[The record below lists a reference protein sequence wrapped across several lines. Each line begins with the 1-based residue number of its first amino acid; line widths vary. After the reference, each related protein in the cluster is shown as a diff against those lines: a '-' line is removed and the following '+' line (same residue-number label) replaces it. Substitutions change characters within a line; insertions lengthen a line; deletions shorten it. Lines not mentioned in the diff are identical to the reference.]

1 MEASKRRPTYQVIDG
16 DKVSIQI
23 LPDIYRQALKFVPEE
38 GDIVQTTFPRCGSHW
53 VQQIVQLILNKGES
67 AKTFA
72 ELARRAPF
80 IEFSGELSKSS
91 PRLIR
96 THLPLGK
103 IQFNDKAK
111 YIYVARNPW
120 DCCLS
125 MFHFLRE
132 LPGLNFE
139 DGLFDDCVDSFIEG
153 TTGGGDWFQHV
164 LSGYKLKDQPNV
176 FFVTYEELKAKTT
189 DVVLRLGF
197 FLGEEYGLMLQKD
210 RQVLQ
215 SVLEKC
221 SFSYMKSFMKTNTN
235 EIMQLFVN
243 NPSVETQSDKP
254 VEVNIVRHGNV
265 GDWKGHFTDENIEK
279 IRAKIED
286 TFRGVDVMSLWKDV

>member
-23 LPDIYRQALKFVPEE
+23 LPEIYRQALKFVPEE

-53 VQQIVQLILNKGES
+53 VQQIIQLILNKGES

-103 IQFNDKAK
+103 IQLNDKAK
-111 YIYVARNPW
+111 YVYVARNPW

-153 TTGGGDWFQHV
+153 TTGGGDWFQHL

-176 FFVTYEELKAKTT
+176 FFVHKSADPALNPNLTMDREEKYAPPLTLLTQRLDFRSDLATT
-189 DVVLRLGF
+189 HV
-197 FLGEEYGLMLQKD
+197 
-210 RQVLQ
+210 
-215 SVLEKC
+215 
-221 SFSYMKSFMKTNTN
+221 
-235 EIMQLFVN
+235 
-243 NPSVETQSDKP
+243 KP
-254 VEVNIVRHGNV
+254 EAALAARS
-265 GDWKGHFTDENIEK
+265 
-279 IRAKIED
+279 A
-286 TFRGVDVMSLWKDV
+286 SS